1 MPLVLVVGTGT
12 EIGKT
17 HLGESLLMHLGRT
30 MNVTG
35 YKPVES
41 GVADHEPGEDAE
53 RLRKASTFHVK
64 PSPLAYRLRR
74 PVGPHLAAR
83 EMGIALDVDA
93 ILHAVRAVAAQA
105 ELAVVELAGGLFS
118 PLTESASNADVV
130 RALPEAVILL
140 VAPDR
145 LGVLHDIGATTRAAA
160 SVGIE
165 VRGIVLSTPAMP
177 DASTGTNAAEVA
189 CVTSIA
195 LLATLPRLPA
205 ADLARTDAIAAVA
218 RAVLSPAR

>member
-17 HLGESLLMHLGRT
+17 HLAESLLIHLGQT
-30 MNVTG
+30 MQVTG

-41 GVADHEPGEDAE
+41 GVPEGVPGEDAE
-53 RLRKASTFHVK
+53 RLREASTFHVK

-83 EMGIALDVDA
+83 EMGITLDLAA
-93 ILHAVRAVAAQA
+93 ILASIRAVSAQA
-105 ELAVVELAGGLFS
+105 EIAVVELAGGLFS
-118 PLTESASNADVV
+118 PLTENTSNADVA
-130 RALPEAVILL
+130 RALPDAAVLL

-145 LGVLHDIGATTRAAA
+145 LGVLHDLGATTRAAA
-160 SVGIE
+160 SVGIAL
-165 VRGIVLSTPAMP
+165 RGIVLSAPATP
-177 DASTGTNAAEVA
+177 DASTGTNAAEVR
-189 CVTSIA
+189 CVTSID
-195 LLATLPRLPA
+195 LLATLPRAPA
-205 ADLARTDAIAAVA
+205 AQLARSEAIAAIA